1 MPASEFRVVRSDGG
15 QYVARL
21 QISAVGYSD
30 GKVASSNGSQ
40 AVQMAVNFKGAAD
53 PRIATSTITAELSL
67 NELEHGKDR
76 WLLLTVRDQT
86 TGQFGSLVIPMAQVK
101 MPGTP
106 YPNN

>member
-1 MPASEFRVVRSDGG
+1 
-15 QYVARL
+15 
-21 QISAVGYSD
+21 
-30 GKVASSNGSQ
+30 
-40 AVQMAVNFKGAAD
+40 MAVNFKGAAD